1 MEKMKTLYVNCPT
14 KYRNQED
21 IDKTIE
27 KLHKIAEI
35 TFGEKLSVINVP
47 GHTEEKN
54 DLKELAEQI
63 RLVSEADY
71 CIGLRLGGL
80 GDVYKTVWHIDNLAY
95 EYGIPCIDVDTANIA
110 PDIVDIDIKMR
121 GRNRRF

>member
-14 KYRNQED
+14 KYRKQED

-47 GHTEEKN
+47 GEEKN
-54 DLKELAEQI
+54 DLKELADQ
-63 RLVSEADY
+63 LKLLSEADY
-71 CIGLRLGGL
+71 YITLRIGGFHDIYR
-80 GDVYKTVWHIDNLAY
+80 TAY
-95 EYGIPCIDVDTANIA
+95 NVDSHLYDYDIQGVEVDIEHVA
-110 PDIVDIDIKMR
+110 PDMVEIRNKMHHM
-121 GRNRRF
+121 NRR

>member
-1 MEKMKTLYVNCPT
+1 MKTLYVNCPT
-14 KYRNQED
+14 KYRKQED

-47 GHTEEKN
+47 GEEKN
-54 DLKELAEQI
+54 DLKELAEQLK
-63 RLVSEADY
+63 LVSEADY
-71 CIGLRLGGL
+71 YITVKLGGFS
-80 GDVYKTVWHIDNLAY
+80 DIWKTVWHVDNVLY
-95 EYGIPCIDVDTANIA
+95 NYKIPYMDVDYTCVA
-110 PDIVDIDIKMR
+110 PDLVDISDKMR